1 MNDWSYPRIID
12 FFLLVV
18 VMSMSFV
25 MPVVHAQTTDTSAYN
40 EILKPIQKIYDLVRY
55 AATLL
60 ALLGF
65 AFAAIQLIIA
75 GTNTGKRE
83 KAKTMMASIVG
94 GLFVIWAAPL
104 VVPYLLQ

>member
-1 MNDWSYPRIID
+1 MNDWPYPRIID
-12 FFLLVV
+12 FLVFFAV
-18 VMSMSFV
+18 ISLSFV
-25 MPVVHAQTTDTSAYN
+25 MPVVHAQTDTTAYN

-55 AATLL
+55 AATLF

-83 KAKTMMASIVG
+83 KAKAMMASIVG

>member
-1 MNDWSYPRIID
+1 MKDLSYPRIVD
-12 FFLLVV
+12 FFILFAVI
-18 VMSMSFV
+18 SMGFV
-25 MPVVHAQTTDTSAYN
+25 MPVVHAQTTDTTAYN

-65 AFAAIQLIIA
+65 VFAAIQLILA

-83 KAKTMMASIVG
+83 KAKAMMASIVG